1 MLLTTNEL
9 SYCSVTASAQEL
21 KKKGTKGANFGSGKR
36 RRDQARDILANIRDG
51 FAKRRARLGG
61 KMEAS
66 GVASFG
72 AALGLDIGG
81 GGGGGSSSSSSS
93 SSVDNE
99 N

>member
-1 MLLTTNEL
+1 
-9 SYCSVTASAQEL
+9 
-21 KKKGTKGANFGSGKR
+21 
-36 RRDQARDILANIRDG
+36 
-51 FAKRRARLGG
+51 
-61 KMEAS
+61 MEAS